1 MYMTRNSTQR
11 KPSIYAT
18 RDISGSSQE
27 VKSTSRYVTGQL
39 DNFFSSFFLLELS
52 DSSTMTIHRT
62 KLLHTGPR
70 RAVLLPRS
78 PLFSVSFLTK
88 ERHRAGADARQRC
101 GIEKAETL
109 LTCNTAEMKN
119 QLKPLQKAK
128 AMINRSMA
136 PAQPRFRA
144 ANKIPRGVPMN
155 SITSAEGQTS
165 LPMSNKINF
174 FSGASD

>member
-39 DNFFSSFFLLELS
+39 DTDDPPNEIATHWATARCVATEKS
-52 DSSTMTIHRT
+52 
-62 KLLHTGPR
+62 
-70 RAVLLPRS
+70 
-78 PLFSVSFLTK
+78 LFSVSFLTK
-88 ERHRAGADARQRC
+88 ERHRAGADARQHC